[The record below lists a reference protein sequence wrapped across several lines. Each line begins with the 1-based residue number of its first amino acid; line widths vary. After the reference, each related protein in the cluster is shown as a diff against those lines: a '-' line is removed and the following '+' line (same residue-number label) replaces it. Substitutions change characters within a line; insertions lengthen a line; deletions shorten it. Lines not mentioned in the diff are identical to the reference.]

1 MSTQNGGPSIAKS
14 GLRLYVDPANS
25 NSYNGGVYAYDMI
38 GTTGLTFSL
47 NNTAT
52 FSTTNSG
59 TFQLDGITS
68 TTASVVISNIP
79 YPITSK
85 MTWDVWFKRTND
97 GNIFNMV
104 YSTNLPYLAFR
115 GSSNNNFL
123 FSWYTLNISGAT
135 QSQQS
140 MTSPGTYSNNN
151 WYNVTCTLDQNVTS
165 TTSTANMY
173 VDGLLVATKTTA
185 VGTVDTVYQPGQS
198 LHIGNYP
205 GGIKYPFTGNIGP
218 LKVYNRILSASEILQ
233 NYNTLKARFPN

>member
-47 NNTAT
+47 NNSAT

-59 TFQLDGITS
+59 SFQFDGITS
-68 TTASVVISNIP
+68 TTASVVISNIA
-79 YPITSK
+79 YPITSQ

-97 GNIFNMV
+97 GNFFNMV
-104 YSTNLPYLAFR
+104 YSNNLPYLSFR
-115 GSSNNNFL
+115 GNGINRFL
-123 FSWYTLNISGAT
+123 FSWYTMNISGST
-135 QSQQS
+135 QSQQT

-151 WYNVTCTLDQNVTS
+151 WYNVTCTLFQNVAS

-173 VDGLLVATKTTA
+173 VDGLLVNTLTTA

-205 GGIKYPFTGNIGP
+205 GIKYPFTGNIGAF
-218 LKVYNRILSASEILQ
+218 KIYNSILSASEVLQ
-233 NYNTLKARFPN
+233 NYNTLKSRYQN